1 MGGVAQLCVTFITG
15 ILIKFKGEANV
26 QWTETESRKN
36 SDGTTEEHTV
46 FFQGNEKYF
55 ESKYHLVGGH
65 GKYMMS
71 KIMKNNI
78 ECDTGYW
85 GLLVP

>member
-1 MGGVAQLCVTFITG
+1 M
-15 ILIKFKGEANV
+15 IKFKGEANV

-46 FFQGNEKYF
+46 YFQGNEKYF

-65 GKYMMS
+65 GKYMTS
-71 KIMKNNI
+71 DYYEKY
-78 ECDTGYW
+78 CALW
-85 GLLVP
+85 

>member
-1 MGGVAQLCVTFITG
+1 MGGVAQLCVTFIAG

-36 SDGTTEEHTV
+36 SDGTTEEYTV
-46 FFQGNEKYF
+46 YFQGNEKYF

-71 KIMKNNI
+71 KYYEKY
-78 ECDTGYW
+78 GAVW
-85 GLLVP
+85 

>member
-1 MGGVAQLCVTFITG
+1 MNCGSTSVALCYKSVRGRNLWIQLNDCSGGWQRENG

-46 FFQGNEKYF
+46 YFQGNEKYF

-65 GKYMMS
+65 
-71 KIMKNNI
+71 
-78 ECDTGYW
+78 D
-85 GLLVP
+85 